1 MKKQY
6 AVTIDDAKNNPSE
19 IQAFK
24 ILNYEMLDLPDGIVI
39 AIPPDATEDIRVAA
53 KEAQNGNYGA
63 LMRATGNQVSGT
75 SELG

>member
-19 IQAFK
+19 IQCFK

-53 KEAQNGNYGA
+53 QEAQNGNYGA
-63 LMRATGNQVSGT
+63 LMRATGNKISGA
-75 SELG
+75 SELE